1 MAIAGCSI
9 ITDIVADMVP
19 SKSELKTLDRANMAI
34 ARVPKEVSEPSAF
47 IGERGEFGQPLF
59 AQLVP
64 FAVHVAASIYEE
76 RRDRLVNSNIIGELD
91 ILTTRIHDTL
101 QSLNLPGSLQALEK
115 PLGLPSA
122 LLSHAEEVRQADA
135 LTRLQRSF
143 ADTAKLKGSDEAIFA
158 EGKEVLYSER
168 AEDEQL
174 RLRYG
179 TERWTRPDSKSAAEK
194 LYAQITEIDGYLRSA
209 AKSDELVK
217 TKFRECEDM
226 LKILS
231 SSEREIGNFVPSSRR
246 MDIAPRLEA
255 ETGKLRTCLNDV
267 SRFESRRRRKIE
279 SLREKAKK
287 DDINSTIL
295 VEAARLEREYPG
307 MQLAAAHFEDFF
319 EQRLARYDPDVE
331 AVKTEALEQ
340 DRLLE
345 QLEGANAAFISV
357 RKGDTS
363 SREREQALQK
373 LENAYFKYKEIVS
386 NLEVGRKFYND
397 LSKIVGRF
405 RDDCKA
411 FSYSRRSE
419 AAQMES

>member
-1 MAIAGCSI
+1 
-9 ITDIVADMVP
+9 
-19 SKSELKTLDRANMAI
+19 MAI

-47 IGERGEFGQPLF
+47 IGDRGEFGRPLF

-76 RRDRLVNSNIIGELD
+76 RRDRLINSNIIGELE

-101 QSLNLPGSLQALEK
+101 QSFNLPGSLQALEK
-115 PLGLPSA
+115 PLGLPST

-143 ADTAKLKGSDEAIFA
+143 ADTAKLKSSDEAIFA
-158 EGKEVLYSER
+158 EGKEILHSER
-168 AEDEQL
+168 ADDERL
-174 RLRYG
+174 RLKYG

-194 LYAQITEIDGYLRSA
+194 LYAQITEIQGYLRSA
-209 AKSDELVK
+209 ANSDELVK

-246 MDIAPRLEA
+246 MNIAPRLEA
-255 ETGKLRTCLNDV
+255 EAGKLRTCLNDV
-267 SRFESRRRRKIE
+267 SRFESRRRRKVE

-295 VEAARLEREYPG
+295 VEAARLEREYPET
-307 MQLAAAHFEDFF
+307 QLAAAHFEDFF

-331 AVKTEALEQ
+331 AIKTEALEQ

-345 QLEGANAAFISV
+345 QLEGANTAFISA

-363 SREREQALQK
+363 SSSREQALQR

-405 RDDCKA
+405 RDDSKA

>member
-1 MAIAGCSI
+1 
-9 ITDIVADMVP
+9 
-19 SKSELKTLDRANMAI
+19 MAI
-34 ARVPKEVSEPSAF
+34 ARVPKEVSEPSTF
-47 IGERGEFGQPLF
+47 IGDHGEFGRPLF

-64 FAVHVAASIYEE
+64 FAVHLAASIYEE
-76 RRDRLVNSNIIGELD
+76 RRDRLVNSNIIGELE

-101 QSLNLPGSLQALEK
+101 QSLNLPGALQALEK
-115 PLGLPSA
+115 PLGLPPT

-135 LTRLQRSF
+135 LMRLQRSF
-143 ADTAKLKGSDEAIFA
+143 ADTAKLKASDEAIFA
-158 EGKEVLYSER
+158 EGKEILHSER
-168 AEDEQL
+168 AENEHL

-179 TERWTRPDSKSAAEK
+179 TERWTRPDSKVAADK
-194 LYAQITEIDGYLRSA
+194 LYAQITEIEGYLRSA
-209 AKSDELVK
+209 ANSDELVK

-226 LKILS
+226 LRILS
-231 SSEREIGNFVPSSRR
+231 GSEREIGNFVPSSRR
-246 MDIAPRLEA
+246 MNIAPRLEA
-255 ETGKLRTCLNDV
+255 EAGKLRTALNDV

-279 SLREKAKK
+279 SMREKAKK
-287 DDINSTIL
+287 DDINSSIL

-307 MQLAAAHFEDFF
+307 TQIVAAHFEDYF
-319 EQRLARYDPDVE
+319 EQRLAQYDPDIE
-331 AVKTEALEQ
+331 AVKNETLEQ

-345 QLEGANAAFISV
+345 QLEGANAAFVSAK
-357 RKGDTS
+357 RGDTS

-405 RDDCKA
+405 RDDCKG